1 MMCTMPK
8 TKGWPIPP
16 LKYYPGVRVV
26 VNQKVLIDGESI
38 RMPLVL
44 SFNLERSH
52 VPYIMDVASTG
63 KPVQRPLNLLGL
75 CQDSE
80 GKRWMSVAKFYTY
93 EEASVLYGF
102 KSERA
107 DKDLDNELVES
118 NQVEHIPVE
127 KIKGSM
133 YVYFCTKREFRR

>member
-1 MMCTMPK
+1 MPS
-8 TKGWPIPP
+8 WA
-16 LKYYPGVRVV
+16 
-26 VNQKVLIDGESI
+26 S
-38 RMPLVL
+38 
-44 SFNLERSH
+44 
-52 VPYIMDVASTG
+52 VPTA
-63 KPVQRPLNLLGL
+63 
-75 CQDSE
+75 
-80 GKRWMSVAKFYTY
+80 WMSVAKFYTY

-133 YVYFCTKREFRR
+133 YVYFCTKREFRRKKENGACIATGTPRLSIR